1 MLRLLPAA
9 LLLAGTI
16 PAFAA
21 QQPPAASLY
30 HQQDSRSIA
39 IENWSGQPI
48 TAARV
53 KTTDGRVWT
62 LAKGAIPQNQAQEI
76 VVPAHDCIGGLAIT
90 LKDGRSLIDTGLHEC
105 QNTQIV
111 VRANRVTIPRQ
122 AVPGGKQHN
131 TPG

>member
-1 MLRLLPAA
+1 MRRLLPLAV
-9 LLLAGTI
+9 LLAGTI
-16 PAFAA
+16 PAFGAP
-21 QQPPAASLY
+21 PPAASLY

-48 TAARV
+48 TTARV
-53 KTTDGRVWT
+53 QTTDGHVWT
-62 LAKGAIPQNQAQEI
+62 LAKGTIPQNQAKEI
-76 VVPAHDCIGGLAIT
+76 VVPAHDCIAGLHIT
-90 LKDGRSLIDTGLHEC
+90 LKDGRTFADTGLHEC

-111 VRANRVTIPRQ
+111 VRANRVTIPWQ